1 MNYKEKFEPSINL
14 SIGYIDYLRQ
24 EVYEL
29 EQDNKEYHEAFI
41 EIARI
46 AKEIIESEY
55 QSDIKV
61 NTILRIITRVEGKIM
76 ALPKI
81 SNEDNIDSNKDKK
94 YFEELELTK
103 TEVADWIRKLIPY
116 LENPVILAPEGCFRE
131 QQEIKPGAI
140 IQYDPT
146 LLARE
151 PEIINQTENLKIL
164 VGLYTSL
171 DDYTEEDEND

>member
-1 MNYKEKFEPSINL
+1 
-14 SIGYIDYLRQ
+14 
-24 EVYEL
+24 
-29 EQDNKEYHEAFI
+29 
-41 EIARI
+41 
-46 AKEIIESEY
+46 
-55 QSDIKV
+55 
-61 NTILRIITRVEGKIM
+61 M

-81 SNEDNIDSNKDKK
+81 SNEEHLRFSINIITNIIRDKTLPDHVKVMQITTVLEKLQCKITPFLYNDSNEDNIDSNKDEKEKAEEK
-94 YFEELELTK
+94 YFKELELTK

-116 LENPVILAPEGCFRE
+116 LENPIILAPEGCFRE
-131 QQEIKPGAI
+131 QQEVKPGAI

-171 DDYTEEDEND
+171 GDYILV

>member
-1 MNYKEKFEPSINL
+1 MTPPKTSLEKALKRSIDIITNIIKDKTLPDHFKVMQIRTILEKLQCKITSFLYKESP
-14 SIGYIDYLRQ
+14 
-24 EVYEL
+24 
-29 EQDNKEYHEAFI
+29 
-41 EIARI
+41 
-46 AKEIIESEY
+46 
-55 QSDIKV
+55 
-61 NTILRIITRVEGKIM
+61 
-76 ALPKI
+76 
-81 SNEDNIDSNKDKK
+81 IDSNKEKK

-131 QQEIKPGAI
+131 QQEVKPGAI
-140 IQYDPT
+140 LEYDPT

-171 DDYTEEDEND
+171 GDYIEE

>member
-1 MNYKEKFEPSINL
+1 MS
-14 SIGYIDYLRQ
+14 
-24 EVYEL
+24 
-29 EQDNKEYHEAFI
+29 
-41 EIARI
+41 
-46 AKEIIESEY
+46 
-55 QSDIKV
+55 
-61 NTILRIITRVEGKIM
+61 
-76 ALPKI
+76 PKI
-81 SNEDNIDSNKDKK
+81 SLEGLKCSIDSNKDEEKK
-94 YFEELELTK
+94 YFEKLELSK

-116 LENPVILAPEGCFRE
+116 LENPVILAPKGCFRE

-171 DDYTEEDEND
+171 GDYTEED

>member
-1 MNYKEKFEPSINL
+1 
-14 SIGYIDYLRQ
+14 
-24 EVYEL
+24 
-29 EQDNKEYHEAFI
+29 
-41 EIARI
+41 
-46 AKEIIESEY
+46 
-55 QSDIKV
+55 
-61 NTILRIITRVEGKIM
+61 M

-81 SNEDNIDSNKDKK
+81 SNEEHLRFSINIITNIIRDKTLPDHVKVMQITTVLEKLQCKITPFLYNDSNEDNIDSNKDEKEKEEEK
-94 YFEELELTK
+94 YFKELELTK

-131 QQEIKPGAI
+131 QQEVKPGAI

-151 PEIINQTENLKIL
+151 PQIINQTENLKIL

-171 DDYTEEDEND
+171 DDYIEE

>member
-1 MNYKEKFEPSINL
+1 
-14 SIGYIDYLRQ
+14 
-24 EVYEL
+24 
-29 EQDNKEYHEAFI
+29 
-41 EIARI
+41 
-46 AKEIIESEY
+46 
-55 QSDIKV
+55 
-61 NTILRIITRVEGKIM
+61 M

-81 SNEDNIDSNKDKK
+81 SNEEHLRFSINIITNIIRDKTLPDHVKVMQITTVLEKLQCKITPFLYNDSNEDNIDSNKDEKEKEEEK
-94 YFEELELTK
+94 YFKELELTK

-116 LENPVILAPEGCFRE
+116 IENPVILAPDGCFKE

-171 DDYTEEDEND
+171 GDYIEGD

>member
-1 MNYKEKFEPSINL
+1 
-14 SIGYIDYLRQ
+14 
-24 EVYEL
+24 
-29 EQDNKEYHEAFI
+29 
-41 EIARI
+41 
-46 AKEIIESEY
+46 
-55 QSDIKV
+55 
-61 NTILRIITRVEGKIM
+61 M

-81 SNEDNIDSNKDKK
+81 SLEDLKCSIDSNKDEK
-94 YFEELELTK
+94 YCEKLELTK

-116 LENPVILAPEGCFRE
+116 IENPVILAPEGCLRE

-171 DDYTEEDEND
+171 NDYTEED

>member
-1 MNYKEKFEPSINL
+1 MS
-14 SIGYIDYLRQ
+14 
-24 EVYEL
+24 
-29 EQDNKEYHEAFI
+29 
-41 EIARI
+41 
-46 AKEIIESEY
+46 
-55 QSDIKV
+55 
-61 NTILRIITRVEGKIM
+61 
-76 ALPKI
+76 PKI
-81 SNEDNIDSNKDKK
+81 SLEDLKCSIDSNKDEEKK

-116 LENPVILAPEGCFRE
+116 IENPVILAPDGCFRE

-171 DDYTEEDEND
+171 NDFVDLGEEE

>member
-1 MNYKEKFEPSINL
+1 
-14 SIGYIDYLRQ
+14 
-24 EVYEL
+24 
-29 EQDNKEYHEAFI
+29 
-41 EIARI
+41 
-46 AKEIIESEY
+46 
-55 QSDIKV
+55 
-61 NTILRIITRVEGKIM
+61 M

-81 SNEDNIDSNKDKK
+81 SLEDLKCSIDSNKDEK
-94 YFEELELTK
+94 YCEKLELTK

-116 LENPVILAPEGCFRE
+116 IENPVILAPEGCLRE

-151 PEIINQTENLKIL
+151 PQIINQTENLKIL

-171 DDYTEEDEND
+171 NDFVDLGEEE

>member
-1 MNYKEKFEPSINL
+1 MILPKTSLEEDLKCSINIITNIIKDKTL
-14 SIGYIDYLRQ
+14 PDHLKVMQIRTI
-24 EVYEL
+24 L
-29 EQDNKEYHEAFI
+29 EKLQFNKITPFLNKE
-41 EIARI
+41 
-46 AKEIIESEY
+46 
-55 QSDIKV
+55 
-61 NTILRIITRVEGKIM
+61 N
-76 ALPKI
+76 P
-81 SNEDNIDSNKDKK
+81 IDSNKDEEKK

-131 QQEIKPGAI
+131 QQEIKSGAI

-171 DDYTEEDEND
+171 DDYTEEN

>member
-1 MNYKEKFEPSINL
+1 MALLEEDLKRSIDIITNIIKDKTLPDHEKVMKV
-14 SIGYIDYLRQ
+14 RQ
-24 EVYEL
+24 
-29 EQDNKEYHEAFI
+29 I
-41 EIARI
+41 T
-46 AKEIIESEY
+46 
-55 QSDIKV
+55 
-61 NTILRIITRVEGKIM
+61 TILEKSQCKTYP
-76 ALPKI
+76 L
-81 SNEDNIDSNKDKK
+81 SNSESPIDSNKDEK
-94 YFEELELTK
+94 YFEKLTK

-116 LENPVILAPEGCFRE
+116 IENPVILAPESCFRE

-171 DDYTEEDEND
+171 GDYTEED

>member
-1 MNYKEKFEPSINL
+1 MS
-14 SIGYIDYLRQ
+14 
-24 EVYEL
+24 
-29 EQDNKEYHEAFI
+29 
-41 EIARI
+41 
-46 AKEIIESEY
+46 
-55 QSDIKV
+55 
-61 NTILRIITRVEGKIM
+61 
-76 ALPKI
+76 PKI
-81 SNEDNIDSNKDKK
+81 SLEDQKCSIDSNKDEKEK
-94 YFEELELTK
+94 YFEGLELTK

-151 PEIINQTENLKIL
+151 PQIINQTENLKIL

-171 DDYTEEDEND
+171 GDYTEE

>member
-1 MNYKEKFEPSINL
+1 M
-14 SIGYIDYLRQ
+14 
-24 EVYEL
+24 
-29 EQDNKEYHEAFI
+29 
-41 EIARI
+41 
-46 AKEIIESEY
+46 
-55 QSDIKV
+55 
-61 NTILRIITRVEGKIM
+61 
-76 ALPKI
+76 I
-81 SNEDNIDSNKDKK
+81 SPIDSNKDEK
-94 YFEELELTK
+94 YFEKLELTK

-116 LENPVILAPEGCFRE
+116 IENPVILAPDGCFGE

-171 DDYTEEDEND
+171 GDYTEED

>member
-1 MNYKEKFEPSINL
+1 MILPKTSLEEDLECSI
-14 SIGYIDYLRQ
+14 D
-24 EVYEL
+24 
-29 EQDNKEYHEAFI
+29 
-41 EIARI
+41 
-46 AKEIIESEY
+46 IITNI
-55 QSDIKV
+55 IKDKTLPDHLKLMQIK
-61 NTILRIITRVEGKIM
+61 TILEKLQCKITSFNKIISFKNM
-76 ALPKI
+76 I
-81 SNEDNIDSNKDKK
+81 SPIDSNKDEEKK

-116 LENPVILAPEGCFRE
+116 LENPVILAPKGCFRE

-151 PEIINQTENLKIL
+151 PEIVNQTENLKIL

-171 DDYTEEDEND
+171 NDFVDLGEEE

>member
-1 MNYKEKFEPSINL
+1 
-14 SIGYIDYLRQ
+14 
-24 EVYEL
+24 
-29 EQDNKEYHEAFI
+29 
-41 EIARI
+41 
-46 AKEIIESEY
+46 
-55 QSDIKV
+55 
-61 NTILRIITRVEGKIM
+61 M
-76 ALPKI
+76 ALPKTSLEEDLKCSIDIITNIVKDKTLPDNVKVMQITTLLEKLQCKI
-81 SNEDNIDSNKDKK
+81 SPFLYKGSDSNKDEEKK

-116 LENPVILAPEGCFRE
+116 IENPVILAPDGCFRE

-171 DDYTEEDEND
+171 NDFVDLGEEE